1 MFSKKKVAPVM
12 QRSRF
17 AKAKPKIVPKSSQSK
32 NEKDLSKSSGEEKGS
47 EPLSPVAN
55 KKASHDTS
63 STSESVSL
71 NEEVK
76 SPSCESVDEVSPNRG
91 NLNKVSTDAR
101 EQEKPSPS
109 KKEHENLDKNSSPQE
124 ESENQIYNGNQEP
137 PVASTTPL
145 SVART
150 ETSPVKNSSL
160 KELNKH
166 TENENSYFSPNYEQR
181 PKTIE
186 LVEKVIPS
194 PIKTSVVSSTDKS
207 LKYPCLTKILAAP
220 KKRPHNKEM
229 NERKKKMASYKELP
243 PRNEMTF
250 TDLIYWNP
258 NTAPMKK
265 KEKSLTVFDPIE
277 QQTAAEEELDEDDD
291 DASIAPKLFVNENGE
306 IIVDET
312 SLVRERKKTF
322 VDMNAEAVILDDSDV
337 TYATFRRKVSK
348 KWSPKETVNFY
359 KALSVIGTDFA
370 LMESIIPNRTRRE
383 LKIKFKKEE
392 KINMELLHRAMYE
405 TDTFQS
411 ELSVEGLDLEVI
423 DIPGLE
429 ESVADS
435 AEASNGKKHRK
446 RKSQVL
452 SEIASNDG
460 SNENDSQPF
469 KKGRGRPKGKKNA
482 CNTSHAE
489 NSFPP
494 IEPDDDCSVESSPL
508 VRKKRV
514 TTLLRDSVELSDNAI
529 IEDDEASPIM
539 RKKKTRILSQSSQE
553 DDYCEI
559 QVQINALTDED
570 IYNPNVNENVC
581 LESSINPEESPTE
594 YTGLSTYSY
603 VRLQKLPIPEEMISL
618 ASKSPLNSNSI
629 LESPKT
635 DHGPLEILSIKKEKL
650 GSPSLPMRNEFLSPA
665 NKQTETPTTPE
676 PPISKSSNSPVNPK
690 ATLQRGRKL
699 NIKPN
704 VKLQKFKNVSSES
717 TALSSCN
724 DSPNVESIGCSETVV
739 RDPIDIISVKKE
751 KFKSTLQNEPINKQ
765 TEKTIASKPSISV
778 SSSDSSTKSA
788 YQRGRKLNVKPNVK
802 LPKCK
807 SANPQPVKFEQEV
820 RTDYN
825 DPESLTV
832 ISILDEQVLSEGATD
847 VVTTPA
853 VSRRQKTKGA
863 LKGSPDN
870 NQKRSLPSSFSYTP
884 VMEPETDPPCVRE
897 SSTSRDEPRFVRQPR
912 QHTHSR
918 TQPQNNQNCLLPSSV
933 NYTPVM
939 EPESDPT
946 CVRESTSCDEPRFVR
961 QLRQQTYSRM
971 QSDAPLAN
979 VGSPSYNIQAS
990 PSLVRSSSSP
1000 LVTTLNT
1007 SSNRILSI
1015 PITPEMSGGNETVM
1029 IVNPSPNGKSF
1040 HFFVPNLA
1048 GSTPLPPEVSAPPS
1062 RIRRPDS
1069 FSLVE

>member
-101 EQEKPSPS
+101 EQERPSPS
-109 KKEHENLDKNSSPQE
+109 EKERENLDKNSSPQE

-137 PVASTTPL
+137 PVASSTPL

-166 TENENSYFSPNYEQR
+166 TENENSYFSPNYER

-429 ESVADS
+429 ESVADNAEASNGKKHRKRKSQVLSEIASNDDETDTFQSELSVEGLDLEVIDIPGLEESVADS

-489 NSFPP
+489 NSFPL

-570 IYNPNVNENVC
+570 IYNPNDNSNIYLQSSSSLENNAEGNIRAEESVNENVC

-594 YTGLSTYSY
+594 YTGNYHL
-603 VRLQKLPIPEEMISL
+603 
-618 ASKSPLNSNSI
+618 I
-629 LESPKT
+629 L
-635 DHGPLEILSIKKEKL
+635 
-650 GSPSLPMRNEFLSPA
+650 F
-665 NKQTETPTTPE
+665 
-676 PPISKSSNSPVNPK
+676 
-690 ATLQRGRKL
+690 
-699 NIKPN
+699 
-704 VKLQKFKNVSSES
+704 
-717 TALSSCN
+717 
-724 DSPNVESIGCSETVV
+724 
-739 RDPIDIISVKKE
+739 
-751 KFKSTLQNEPINKQ
+751 
-765 TEKTIASKPSISV
+765 
-778 SSSDSSTKSA
+778 
-788 YQRGRKLNVKPNVK
+788 
-802 LPKCK
+802 
-807 SANPQPVKFEQEV
+807 
-820 RTDYN
+820 
-825 DPESLTV
+825 
-832 ISILDEQVLSEGATD
+832 
-847 VVTTPA
+847 
-853 VSRRQKTKGA
+853 
-863 LKGSPDN
+863 
-870 NQKRSLPSSFSYTP
+870 
-884 VMEPETDPPCVRE
+884 
-897 SSTSRDEPRFVRQPR
+897 
-912 QHTHSR
+912 
-918 TQPQNNQNCLLPSSV
+918 
-933 NYTPVM
+933 
-939 EPESDPT
+939 
-946 CVRESTSCDEPRFVR
+946 
-961 QLRQQTYSRM
+961 
-971 QSDAPLAN
+971 
-979 VGSPSYNIQAS
+979 
-990 PSLVRSSSSP
+990 
-1000 LVTTLNT
+1000 
-1007 SSNRILSI
+1007 
-1015 PITPEMSGGNETVM
+1015 
-1029 IVNPSPNGKSF
+1029 
-1040 HFFVPNLA
+1040 
-1048 GSTPLPPEVSAPPS
+1048 
-1062 RIRRPDS
+1062 
-1069 FSLVE
+1069 